1 MDRGVHGEGKLPDER
16 LRHKSETSSSFSGDK
31 RGRRRFGISEIRVF
45 LGADNVIE
53 LNGGNVDTRSV
64 AVDIIKNVNECA
76 STSG

>member
-1 MDRGVHGEGKLPDER
+1 M
-16 LRHKSETSSSFSGDK
+16 
-31 RGRRRFGISEIRVF
+31 RVF

-76 STSG
+76 STTSSG